1 MKRQG
6 TTLRFLWLCFFCIV
20 CGQIHAQDQNDWL
33 QAQLNASADLRHVDY
48 EEMYVKALQKD
59 MGIDPLIKCLVI
71 IDYCRAYGMDSLAI
85 KMADFVLEKAN
96 NQQLEKGIAAYLL
109 DLKYRLALLQN
120 RYDEIEQMA
129 CYLDRR
135 WQEDYKLMERA
146 SHWHRLAKEGKE
158 IRPVSILRS
167 KNTVSLAFEK
177 DSAGHICFDANVN
190 QVKNRR
196 FILDTGMMSSTILFR
211 KYARQI
217 AVRLL
222 PDSIKAISATY
233 PDVVYSMQLGVVD
246 SLRIDGI
253 KLCNLPVWVSDETNE
268 YDCVGFIGTPDLFR
282 LGYMELSCD
291 SIVFRYPLP
300 EQKAEANFTMNAG
313 KRGERCICLP
323 CTLDG
328 HDSSFVLDTGSNSFL
343 LPRQYAEHKK
353 GFFAEVGG
361 VRMWLE
367 AGMYAHGFIPFSDS
381 RGFWGQPLLWS
392 FERLCINFRDAHV
405 DYIKKKDVKFTE
417 YLNK

>member
-1 MKRQG
+1 MTFANYEGLYLHCDSYSLMKRQG

-167 KNTVSLAFEK
+167 KNTVSLAF
-177 DSAGHICFDANVN
+177 
-190 QVKNRR
+190 
-196 FILDTGMMSSTILFR
+196 
-211 KYARQI
+211 
-217 AVRLL
+217 
-222 PDSIKAISATY
+222 

>member
-1 MKRQG
+1 MTFANYEGLYLHCDSYSLMKRQG

-146 SHWHRLAKEGKE
+146 SH
-158 IRPVSILRS
+158 
-167 KNTVSLAFEK
+167 
-177 DSAGHICFDANVN
+177 
-190 QVKNRR
+190 
-196 FILDTGMMSSTILFR
+196 
-211 KYARQI
+211 
-217 AVRLL
+217 
-222 PDSIKAISATY
+222 
-233 PDVVYSMQLGVVD
+233 
-246 SLRIDGI
+246 
-253 KLCNLPVWVSDETNE
+253 
-268 YDCVGFIGTPDLFR
+268 
-282 LGYMELSCD
+282 
-291 SIVFRYPLP
+291 
-300 EQKAEANFTMNAG
+300 
-313 KRGERCICLP
+313 
-323 CTLDG
+323 
-328 HDSSFVLDTGSNSFL
+328 
-343 LPRQYAEHKK
+343 
-353 GFFAEVGG
+353 
-361 VRMWLE
+361 
-367 AGMYAHGFIPFSDS
+367 
-381 RGFWGQPLLWS
+381 
-392 FERLCINFRDAHV
+392 
-405 DYIKKKDVKFTE
+405 
-417 YLNK
+417 